1 MLGLGAWGNLIT
13 LSTAADGTMDI
24 RSLKSCMRD
33 RHAAMDPW
41 CAAPARPRRLGFSRP
56 PHSPGRLPGHRCQ
69 QHFACGLRFA
79 FLPRGGCVAPLQ
91 LPAGVFAIPGARA
104 HAHLT
109 ANLSLSPW
117 SCPCA
122 LRAASFA
129 SNLRT
134 GAVLSFPPPAQPT
147 ARVCHAQAGGGWRA
161 LCVRPGGW
169 GRLEAAARVRAP
181 ERAFWVS

>member
-1 MLGLGAWGNLIT
+1 MEHANKFLA
-13 LSTAADGTMDI
+13 
-24 RSLKSCMRD
+24 D
-33 RHAAMDPW
+33 RHASW
-41 CAAPARPRRLGFSRP
+41 CAPAIRPRRPGFFCR

-91 LPAGVFAIPGARA
+91 LPTGVFAITGARA

-117 SCPCA
+117 SCPCT

-129 SNLRT
+129 THLRT
-134 GAVLSFPPPAQPT
+134 GAAMSFPPLVTTHGERLLRSGGRRRASALLSPGRLGSFGGCRARSRSD
-147 ARVCHAQAGGGWRA
+147 ARVLGLVSGARA
-161 LCVRPGGW
+161 
-169 GRLEAAARVRAP
+169 
-181 ERAFWVS
+181 